1 MCQPST
7 AASHFHLLRTHT
19 YVNWHRPLVILTP
32 KSMLRNKAAQS
43 MPEEFTHGKW
53 RPAIGDE
60 SITDPSAVR
69 TVLLCS
75 GKFRWEL
82 VAERARRGLEGQ
94 VAIVSLE
101 RLYPLPT
108 DNLAAELDR
117 FRHVTDVRFVQD
129 EPLNQGPW
137 PFMALHLPQ
146 AIEAALPDYKLV
158 MTPVAR
164 PEASS
169 PSVGLLKVHQAQ
181 EADLLER
188 AFGTGE

>member
-1 MCQPST
+1 
-7 AASHFHLLRTHT
+7 
-19 YVNWHRPLVILTP
+19 
-32 KSMLRNKAAQS
+32 MLRPANGGAIGIDQRNQYS
-43 MPEEFTHGKW
+43 LTQ
-53 RPAIGDE
+53 PAIGDA
-60 SITDPSAVR
+60 SITDPAGVT

-75 GKFRWEL
+75 GKLRWEL
-82 VAERARRGLEGQ
+82 VAERERRGLQGQ

-108 DNLAAELDR
+108 KELADELDR
-117 FRHVTDVRFVQD
+117 FRHVSDVRFVQD

-137 PFMALHLPQ
+137 PFMALHLPA
-146 AIEAALPDYKLV
+146 AIDAALPGYTLE

-181 EADLLER
+181 EAELLER
-188 AFGTGE
+188 AFGGR